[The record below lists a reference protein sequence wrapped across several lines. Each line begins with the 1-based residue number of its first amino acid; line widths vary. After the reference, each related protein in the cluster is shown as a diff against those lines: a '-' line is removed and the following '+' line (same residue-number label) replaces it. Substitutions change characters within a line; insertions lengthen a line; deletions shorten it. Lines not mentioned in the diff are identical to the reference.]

1 MTPTTGTTVRH
12 DAIAELFEALEAL
25 MFVYQSPPE
34 AERVECWSADAE
46 RITGE
51 VARHLSAARG
61 RVSQR
66 PHVRQR
72 PRDEEL
78 PGLDEWTSAPGAPA
92 R

>member
-1 MTPTTGTTVRH
+1 LSTQIQVLNIVAGG
-12 DAIAELFEALEAL
+12 D
-25 MFVYQSPPE
+25 
-34 AERVECWSADAE
+34 RVQCCSADAE

-51 VARHLSAARG
+51 VVRHLSAARG
-61 RVSQR
+61 RISQR

-78 PGLDEWTSAPGAPA
+78 PRLDEWTSVLGAPA